1 MRLPCW
7 GAICSLLIGW
17 APVFADQPAET
28 LPGFHPENLLEAH
41 GIDNVNLFNGD
52 PGVVIPLGPE
62 YIGGP
67 SYRWQLKAYYS
78 AKLWTM
84 STCDLEND
92 TGQAAWVRGDPTLGA
107 GWTMQVGYV
116 ETQYYLADQ
125 TTAFS
130 WTYVSPD
137 GGRHEVFFG
146 TGTVAYTLD
155 ATRLRVTVSPTAAHP
170 TQYTVE
176 FRDGSIQTLSHISG
190 PPLPS
195 PPSSS
200 PDFRNIGYPSP
211 VEKRFG
217 LTSVQDSFR
226 NTVLSVGYDSTYP
239 DEVTTVTLTPNTQSK
254 AVTFH
259 WKAMTIGTATW
270 RVMDYVEFDTVSGQK
285 QRATFGQQSG
295 TFPRNNFDRG
305 PSGCFATG
313 ASVQVP
319 ELSSVTF
326 SDPATS
332 PSFPSFSHSFTYWPD
347 ASGDQIPVQRQGALW
362 QLTLPTGGT
371 ITYEYGSTT
380 QNQCEIVS
388 AGNCDPETS

>member
-170 TQYTVE
+170 TGHGTVTYHFNGKCLDDNQGSSTNGTKVQIWTCNGNARSQE
-176 FRDGSIQTLSHISG
+176 WTRYSDGTLRIHGKCLDVTGRSTRLGAEVEIWTCNGGSNQKWRIEQVSQNDFGPIVGVGSGNALVDPGHSSTNGTQLKMGRYRGDQTLQPWH
-190 PPLPS
+190 
-195 PPSSS
+195 
-200 PDFRNIGYPSP
+200 
-211 VEKRFG
+211 V
-217 LTSVQDSFR
+217 SFHH
-226 NTVLSVGYDSTYP
+226 Y
-239 DEVTTVTLTPNTQSK
+239 
-254 AVTFH
+254 H
-259 WKAMTIGTATW
+259 
-270 RVMDYVEFDTVSGQK
+270 
-285 QRATFGQQSG
+285 
-295 TFPRNNFDRG
+295 
-305 PSGCFATG
+305 
-313 ASVQVP
+313 
-319 ELSSVTF
+319 
-326 SDPATS
+326 
-332 PSFPSFSHSFTYWPD
+332 H
-347 ASGDQIPVQRQGALW
+347 
-362 QLTLPTGGT
+362 
-371 ITYEYGSTT
+371 
-380 QNQCEIVS
+380 
-388 AGNCDPETS
+388 